1 MTLGQ
6 QTEMHKERNRVA
18 YAAIIAI
25 VIVAG
30 LGSRSRWAIHLPT
43 FIAAYAGDTLW
54 ALMIYLGLGFIL
66 PRAKVRSL
74 AIAAISI
81 SFAIEVSEL
90 YQADW
95 INRIR
100 NTTLGGLVLGF
111 GFKWSDL
118 VCYTTGILIGALG
131 NHWLHMRADHA
142 PTMGCTGTFVPR
154 RRTEVERASG
164 RGPNAGEP

>member
-1 MTLGQ
+1 MQ
-6 QTEMHKERNRVA
+6 KERNRVA

-30 LGSRSRWAIHLPT
+30 LGSRSRWATHLPAFVAT
-43 FIAAYAGDTLW
+43 YAGDTLW
-54 ALMIYLGLGFIL
+54 ALMIYLGLGFTF
-66 PRAKVRSL
+66 PRAQVRSL
-74 AIAAISI
+74 SIAAMFI

-118 VCYTTGILIGALG
+118 VCYTTGILIGAQG
-131 NHWLHMRADHA
+131 DRWFRIRADDA
-142 PTMGCTGTFVPR
+142 PTMDSTGTFDPG
-154 RRTEVERASG
+154 RAK
-164 RGPNAGEP
+164 